1 MRTDALLKHETMDQV
16 SGKKV
21 AANHRLLPVEVPLTV
36 QFIRT
41 LRNGIVVRMRCLAA
55 LAPLRITMTAY
66 P

>member
-1 MRTDALLKHETMDQV
+1 MRTDALLKHETMDQE

-41 LRNGIVVRMRCLAA
+41 LRNGIVLRMRWLAA
-55 LAPLRITMTAY
+55 LAPLRIYMAAY
-66 P
+66 L